1 MKWIISY
8 QIKVIMHYIVGAI
21 DSKRYFYSIRKPTHL
36 GQKLKDNAGTEY
48 RNFYNILY
56 NLRNNYERDNNN
68 IVIYN
73 MDETPICFEMV
84 ANSTVV
90 KIGSRN
96 VTIRSFGSDGARITI
111 ILCIDLMEKKFHL

>member
-1 MKWIISY
+1 MKGIISY

-56 NLRNNYERDNNN
+56 NLRNNYERDN
-68 IVIYN
+68 
-73 MDETPICFEMV
+73 MDETPICFEMI
-84 ANSTVV
+84 ANSTVA
-90 KIGSRN
+90 KKGSRN
-96 VTIRSFGSDGARITI
+96 VTIRSFGSDRARITI